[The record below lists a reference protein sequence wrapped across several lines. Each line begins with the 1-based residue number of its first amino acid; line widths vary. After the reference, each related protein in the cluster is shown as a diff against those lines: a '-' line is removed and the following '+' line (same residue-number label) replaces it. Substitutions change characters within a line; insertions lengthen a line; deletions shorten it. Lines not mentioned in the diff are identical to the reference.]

1 MEKLVIEK
9 TDTTPEII
17 FDPEKATFKITGR
30 SIPLNPKRFYA
41 PVLDWI
47 ADYVQNPNSE
57 TALDIYMDYFNTAST
72 FLITD
77 VIRQLKK
84 GLEGKAL
91 KINWYHDKGDDDVL
105 EIAGNM
111 ESVVGISFVYHEV
124 ED

>member
-17 FDPEKATFKITGR
+17 FDPLQGVLKITGR
-30 SIPLNPKRFYA
+30 SIPLNPKRFYE

-47 ADYVQNPNSE
+47 NSYTQQAKQE
-57 TALDIYMDYFNTAST
+57 TVLDVYMDYFNTAST

-77 VIRQLKK
+77 IIRQLKN
-84 GLEGKAL
+84 GLNGKSL
-91 KINWYHDKGDDDVL
+91 TVNWYHDAGDDDVL

-111 ESVVGISFVYHEV
+111 ESVTGIKFKYHEV
-124 ED
+124 EE

>member
-17 FDPEKATFKITGR
+17 FDPSQGYLKITGR
-30 SIPLNPKRFYA
+30 SIPLNPKRFYT

-47 ADYVQNPNSE
+47 ATYVK
-57 TALDIYMDYFNTAST
+57 TAGNNTVLDVYMDYFNTAST

-77 VIRQLKK
+77 VIRQLNN
-84 GLEGKAL
+84 GLQGKSL
-91 KINWYHDKGDDDVL
+91 KVNWHHDKGDDDVL

-111 ESVVGISFVYHEV
+111 ESVTGIKFHYHEL
-124 ED
+124 EE

>member
-9 TDTTPEII
+9 TDTTPEIN
-17 FDPEKATFKITGR
+17 FDSAAGVFKITGR
-30 SIPLNPKRFYA
+30 SIPLNPKRFYT

-47 ADYVQNPNSE
+47 TAYVKSPGE
-57 TALDIYMDYFNTAST
+57 ATVVEVYMDYFNTAST

-77 VIRQLKK
+77 IIRQFKK
-84 GLEGKAL
+84 GLEGKNL
-91 KINWYHDKGDDDVL
+91 TIKWYHDKGDDDVL

-111 ESVVGISFVYHEV
+111 ESVVGIKFDYEEV

>member
-1 MEKLVIEK
+1 MEKLVVQK
-9 TDTTPEII
+9 TDTTPEIV
-17 FDPEKATFKITGR
+17 FDPSTDSFKISGR

-47 ADYVQNPNSE
+47 AEYVKNPNEKTS
-57 TALDIYMDYFNTAST
+57 LDVYMDYFNTAST

-77 VIRQLKK
+77 IIRQFKK
-84 GLEGKAL
+84 GLNNKTFEV
-91 KINWYHDKGDDDVL
+91 NWYHDKGDDDVL

-111 ESVVGISFVYHEV
+111 EGVVGIKFIYHEV

>member
-9 TDTTPEII
+9 TDTTPEVN
-17 FDPEKATFKITGR
+17 FDPEQGILKITGR
-30 SIPLNPKRFYA
+30 SIPLNPKRFYS

-47 ADYVQNPNSE
+47 VEYVK
-57 TALDIYMDYFNTAST
+57 TAGNTTVLDINMDYFNTAST

-77 VIRQLKK
+77 VIRQLKNGMDNK
-84 GLEGKAL
+84 TL

-111 ESVVGISFVYHEV
+111 ESVTGIAFDYHEV
-124 ED
+124 EE